1 MNGQVVIKIRPQ
13 ADWLNAGET
22 AANERR
28 IKTFTPITR
37 AGVRKNTEEV
47 KAECTRVREADEF
60 DAMSLA
66 QIMEERRKNRGE

>member
-13 ADWLNAGET
+13 ADWRIAGEK

-37 AGVRKNTEEV
+37 AEVRNSTEEV
-47 KAECTRVREADEF
+47 KAENARVREKDEF